1 MTERKWDFF
10 LSHGHWIGLGL
21 ASHADILSLFLCHLL
36 ALKLAQEVDPSGNR
50 TVGVLTKVDLMDDG
64 TDCADILLNQVI
76 PLRRGY
82 IAVVNRSQKD
92 IKGELSIRDGLKK
105 EENFFKKNPVYAR
118 DRALLGKCGTV
129 SPCTSGQRYGTLLST
144 ALTIQTHL
152 LK

>member
-1 MTERKWDFF
+1 MP
-10 LSHGHWIGLGL
+10 
-21 ASHADILSLFLCHLL
+21 A

-105 EENFFKKNPVYAR
+105 EQNFFKSHPIYAR
-118 DRALLGKCGTV
+118 DRAILGKCGTV
-129 SPCTSGQRYGTLLST
+129 SVM
-144 ALTIQTHL
+144 HV
-152 LK
+152 